1 MPDFGI
7 FRGFNE
13 KLFGDKLVAGQLPT
27 QLGMI
32 GSVSLFDPDVQDFFN
47 RVIAAG
53 GSLTSTEQGAVTQ
66 LVLQMK
72 ALGIWAPMKAI
83 YPMVGSSAAAC
94 AQNLK
99 SASFTGTFSSGWT
112 FASTGVTPNGSSAF
126 MDTNLNLNTMNSI
139 SDISYG
145 YYCRT
150 NTLSSGSFGWGVP
163 STNSPPNEFW
173 IRYTDGNKYGYLFD
187 GGNDGGAVSD
197 CRGFNAMSRIGLNV
211 KFIQLNSTIATY
223 ASSASGTLSSRN
235 FIFARGGQGYEDR
248 ENALGFIGDGIT
260 SQNMS
265 DFYTTVQA
273 FQTTLS
279 RQV

>member
-1 MPDFGI
+1 MPNFGI
-7 FRGFNE
+7 FRGFGE
-13 KLFGDKLVAGQLPT
+13 KLFNDKLFAGQLPT
-27 QLGMI
+27 QLGLT
-32 GSVSLFDPDVQDFFN
+32 GSITLSDPDVQDFFN

-72 ALGIWAPMKAI
+72 ALGIWTSMKAI
-83 YPMVGSSAAAC
+83 YPMIGSSAAAC

-150 NTLSSGSFGWGVP
+150 NTLSVGSFGWGVS

-173 IRYTDGNKYGYLFD
+173 IRYSDGNKYGYLFD

-197 CRGFNAMSRIGLNV
+197 CRGFNAMSRIASTT
-211 KFIQLNSTIATY
+211 KFIQINTSINTF
-223 ASSASGTLSSRN
+223 SSVSSGTLSSRN

-248 ENALGFIGDGIT
+248 ENALGFIGNGIT

-265 DFYTTVQA
+265 DFYTAVQA
-273 FQTTLS
+273 FQTTLG